1 VPPPVRGDFQLFAVF
16 PMVFSVSAGRTIDR
30 IGLALSALARRS
42 REWRLVAVAL
52 GMACAVFLA
61 FPFFQRAPLLLALA
75 FVLGLGLGM
84 AQPMVM
90 SLLYSTAPAGRV
102 GEAVG
107 MRTNL
112 VNLSQTAMPVGFGAL
127 GSALG
132 VAPVFWAMAL
142 ALGAGAAFEHN
153 RH

>member
-1 VPPPVRGDFQLFAVF
+1 
-16 PMVFSVSAGRTIDR
+16 
-30 IGLALSALARRS
+30 
-42 REWRLVAVAL
+42 
-52 GMACAVFLA
+52 
-61 FPFFQRAPLLLALA
+61 LLLALA

-132 VAPVFWAMAL
+132 VAPMFWAMAL